1 MKNLNEINP
10 NRYYVIWR
18 NKIANL
24 YVDIEQVDRANA
36 KVIDNRAKEVYIVF
50 VVDKRTYLKAKAGY
64 VSIYYNKAVFWN
76 EVDHN
81 TMRFI
86 DLNGIIPTLNFEFSD
101 MLSEAQMEFD
111 YMNAADL
118 AIIFRDPLHK
128 SPCLFGQ
135 FDYITLT
142 TLTDILDD

>member
-1 MKNLNEINP
+1 MKNLTEINP

-24 YVDIEQVDRANA
+24 YVDIEQVDRTNA
-36 KVIDNRAKEVYIVF
+36 KALDNRAKEVYIVF

-76 EVDHN
+76 KVDHN
-81 TMRFI
+81 TMSFT

-101 MLSEAQMEFD
+101 MLSEVQIEFD
-111 YMNAADL
+111 CIDAADL
-118 AIIFRDPLHK
+118 AIIFRDPLCE
-128 SPCLFGQ
+128 SDCMFGQ
-135 FDYITLT
+135 FDCITLT
-142 TLTDILDD
+142 DVLDD